1 MQCTTQQHYTKPRHQ
16 PSNRDQQTRD
26 KLRNNIS
33 KSKAKIKSRAYIQLG
48 LKTLQTVHQTF
59 EPNIPGILHLPALTN
74 TTVDTD
80 SIPMLFVIQEGRH
93 CMPTTDYY
101 FMNIQP
107 DPIIVS
113 PHRRN
118 HSELTVQCTATRDQI
133 PQQTHPLK
141 LGKTR
146 VYPSMLADKQVPV
159 LDLTN
164 STITS
169 HADLQAVFQSL
180 HLCSTK
186 EDELSHGRKESK
198 EDTDTDDYLSDSD
211 SSEEETCPHL
221 RTSPKERLYHTVK
234 GSAQATQ
241 VALAHTT
248 AQCNPT
254 VERGPAK
261 QPKIKKLPKEQASD
275 KLTQTEEKDKSH

>member
-1 MQCTTQQHYTKPRHQ
+1 MPGSHKGVSTQCTTQQHYAKPRHQ
-16 PSNRDQQTRD
+16 PSDRDQQARD
-26 KLRNNIS
+26 KLQNKIS
-33 KSKAKIKSRAYIQLG
+33 ESKAKIKSCAYIQLG
-48 LKTLQTVHQTF
+48 EKALQTVHQTF
-59 EPNIPGILHLPALTN
+59 EPNIPVILHLPALTN

-80 SIPMLFVIQEGRH
+80 SIPMLIVNQEGRH

-107 DPIIVS
+107 DRIIVF

-118 HSELTVQCTATRDQI
+118 HSELEAQHAATRDQI

-141 LGKTR
+141 PGETR

-169 HADLQAVFQSL
+169 QADLQAAFQSL

-186 EDELSHGRKESK
+186 EDEFSHGRKESK
-198 EDTDTDDYLSDSD
+198 EDADT
-211 SSEEETCPHL
+211 
-221 RTSPKERLYHTVK
+221 
-234 GSAQATQ
+234 Q
-241 VALAHTT
+241 
-248 AQCNPT
+248 
-254 VERGPAK
+254 
-261 QPKIKKLPKEQASD
+261 
-275 KLTQTEEKDKSH
+275 